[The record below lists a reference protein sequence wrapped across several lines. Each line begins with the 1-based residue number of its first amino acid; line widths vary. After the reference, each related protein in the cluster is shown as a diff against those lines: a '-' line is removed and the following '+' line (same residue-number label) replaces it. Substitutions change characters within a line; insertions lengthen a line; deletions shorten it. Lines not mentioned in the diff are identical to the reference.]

1 MYVATL
7 EVDLFSRIG
16 GCDPGQ
22 ITCHS
27 ESVSLSIKWVRN
39 REVMKMK
46 AKRYTVESLACNWN
60 AASVQLMV
68 AIVTEG
74 TWSKVCQTVHSHY
87 FDGGWGTGME

>member
-7 EVDLFSRIG
+7 EVDLISRIG
-16 GCDPGQ
+16 GCDLGQ

-46 AKRYTVESLACNWN
+46 AKRYTVESLTCNWN

-68 AIVTEG
+68 TIVMEKTHGVKCVKLYTHIILMEG
-74 TWSKVCQTVHSHY
+74 GEQ
-87 FDGGWGTGME
+87 G